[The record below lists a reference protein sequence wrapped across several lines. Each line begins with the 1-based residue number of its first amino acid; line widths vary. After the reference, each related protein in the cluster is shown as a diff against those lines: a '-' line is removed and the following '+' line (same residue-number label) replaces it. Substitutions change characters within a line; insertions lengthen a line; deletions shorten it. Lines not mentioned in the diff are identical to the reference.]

1 MEKLFTF
8 FINKK
13 NGFNQLKKEGKGN
26 KRLALHKISLQMRI
40 ILLVLILLVS
50 SLSVVG
56 YISYMNA
63 KSLTQTAIENR
74 LEREVMSTSEIA
86 GNLVF
91 AFVGE
96 QEKFEERFAKR
107 VVTKQSTD
115 LIQDNLSGEFFLF
128 RENNVQPYSTSK
140 LQFPQE
146 LLKKIAKKEDG
157 QLREKLNGME
167 YTISFKR
174 IQELKG
180 IYIIA
185 VPTKSYMDPIKDMAK
200 LTLLICLVSTVLAI
214 IILTYLIRSITNP
227 IIKLRDTMM
236 EVRTGDLTKN
246 IEDST
251 SIPEVSSLIISFN
264 QMMIQMRAMVANI
277 NESTDELSCK
287 GLELKNSSE
296 NVLEYQKQLV
306 EAINVVKIGA
316 EQTVASSEG
325 SVQSFRIMKK
335 QIHQTLNFMD
345 NIFKTGVVMN
355 SSANK
360 GDREITILISSIK
373 SLETEIKQ
381 LSTTINGVKN
391 HSTSVTNV
399 VSIIQSV
406 SNQTKLLA
414 LNATIEAARAG
425 EAGRGFSV
433 VANEVGKLAVQTSH
447 ALEDISNSIHAMEV
461 ISDQAV
467 NEFTTMIMSI
477 QQHLTLADG
486 TKDSFDDL
494 KKAVECMNSQFKE
507 IKNELKELE
516 IIVPQVEVSS
526 EEFVAVSQGN
536 LASSEQMLNTSEEQI
551 KHLESTNMIG
561 MNLFDISKKLTQM
574 TRRFKI

>member
-1 MEKLFTF
+1 
-8 FINKK
+8 
-13 NGFNQLKKEGKGN
+13 
-26 KRLALHKISLQMRI
+26 
-40 ILLVLILLVS
+40 
-50 SLSVVG
+50 
-56 YISYMNA
+56 MNA
-63 KSLTQTAIENR
+63 KSLTETAIEDR
-74 LEREVMSTSEIA
+74 LQREVMSTSEIA
-86 GNLVF
+86 ANLVF

-107 VVTKQSTD
+107 VVTKQSTE

-128 RENNVQPYSTSK
+128 RENNIQPYSNSK
-140 LQFPQE
+140 LEFSQE
-146 LLKKIAKKEDG
+146 LLKKIADKEDG
-157 QLREKLNGME
+157 QLREKLNGVE
-167 YTISFKR
+167 YTISFKS

-214 IILTYLIRSITNP
+214 VILTYLIRSITNP

-236 EVRTGDLTKN
+236 EVRKGDLTKN
-246 IEDST
+246 IEVST
-251 SIPEVSSLIISFN
+251 SIPEVSSLIKSFN
-264 QMMIQMRAMVANI
+264 QMMTQMRAIVANI
-277 NESTDELSCK
+277 NDSTDELSGK

-325 SVQSFRIMKK
+325 SVQSFQIMKK

-345 NIFKTGVVMN
+345 NIFKTGLVMD

-360 GDREITILISSIK
+360 GDRDITSLISSIK

-414 LNATIEAARAG
+414 LNANIEAARAG
-425 EAGRGFSV
+425 EAGKGFSV

-447 ALEDISNSIHAMEV
+447 ALEDISSSIHAMEV

-467 NEFTTMIMSI
+467 NEFTSMITSI

-494 KKAVECMNSQFKE
+494 KEAVVGMNSQLKE

-526 EEFVAVSQGN
+526 EEFVAVSQEN
-536 LASSEQMLNTSEEQI
+536 LASSEQMLYTSEEQI

-561 MNLFDISKKLTQM
+561 MNLFNISKKLTQM
-574 TRRFKI
+574 TRQFTI